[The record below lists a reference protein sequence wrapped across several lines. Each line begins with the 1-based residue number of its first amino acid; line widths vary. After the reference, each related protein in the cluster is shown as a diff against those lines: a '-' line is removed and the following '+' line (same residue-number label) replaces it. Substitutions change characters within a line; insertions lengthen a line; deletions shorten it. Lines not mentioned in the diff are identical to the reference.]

1 MSKTFNSMSD
11 FILRG
16 ETGDVFHEIG
26 ERSATT
32 HVFQSSRVEHEEGK
46 RNSVG
51 DTVALFTE
59 VRTTHYGKAELAGR
73 PSYIYRSVEVEDQEA
88 ATVEG
93 GNFITRVLS
102 MGATAYRLGD
112 DVPAK
117 RFGKKR
123 LMTLHREALEMGGYP
138 TDGLEG

>member
-1 MSKTFNSMSD
+1 MSKTFNNMSD

-16 ETGDVFHEIG
+16 ETGDTFHEVG

-32 HVFQSSRVEHEEGK
+32 YVFQSSRVEDEEGK

-59 VRTTHYGKAELAGR
+59 IRTTHYGRTFGPA
-73 PSYIYRSVEVEDQEA
+73 PSYVYRSVEVEDQEA

-93 GNFITRVLS
+93 GHFITRVLS
-102 MGATAYRLGD
+102 MGATAYRLGE